1 MWYFDDPCE
10 HLKEGWNE
18 FERLEF
24 VIFVLVL
31 KGCMIS
37 VMAMRT
43 HTFVAIV
50 KPAFFF
56 LQLSFMDVCLYID
69 CYGRCEYVAHDALH
83 LRMDSF
89 HFDLF

>member
-1 MWYFDDPCE
+1 MN
-10 HLKEGWNE
+10 LRG
-18 FERLEF
+18 LEF

-50 KPAFFF
+50 KPAFFCAIKF
-56 LQLSFMDVCLYID
+56 YGALDDVANLLAI
-69 CYGRCEYVAHDALH
+69 
-83 LRMDSF
+83 
-89 HFDLF
+89 